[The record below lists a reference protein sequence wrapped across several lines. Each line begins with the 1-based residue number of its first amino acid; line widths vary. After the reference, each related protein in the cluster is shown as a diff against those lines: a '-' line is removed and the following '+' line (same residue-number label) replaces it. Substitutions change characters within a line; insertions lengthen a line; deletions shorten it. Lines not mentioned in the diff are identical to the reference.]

1 MLNHTAFVNLYNK
14 DQNIFIDLFQVNS
27 LSELTSKIIKISK
40 NFKELSYVDDNK
52 VKGDLFEVFAEG
64 FFKILAADNRIGV
77 YNYRPGPPTDDYG
90 VDGIGLGMDGKP
102 CTIQVKFR
110 ANKKD
115 VLTQEDIKQFA
126 FQSIVTYG
134 VDKDTRTN
142 MIVLTNSDGLHWNT
156 ESNVFVGRVKS
167 IGYDQ
172 ISKLVDNNSVF
183 WKMMNDQVQETI
195 KTKYV

>member
-1 MLNHTAFVNLYNK
+1 MINHTAFVNLYNK
-14 DQNIFIDLFQVNS
+14 DQKIFADLFSVKDLKS
-27 LSELTSKIIKISK
+27 LTSKIIQISK
-40 NFKELSYVDDNK
+40 NFKELSYQDDNK
-52 VKGDLFEVFAEG
+52 VKGDLFEIFAEG

-77 YNYRPGPPTDDYG
+77 YNYQPGPPTDDYG
-90 VDGIGLGMDGKP
+90 VDGIGVGMDGNP

-110 ANKKD
+110 SNKKE
-115 VLTQEDIKQFA
+115 VLIQEDIKQFA
-126 FQSIVTYG
+126 FQSIINYG

-156 ESNVFVGRVKS
+156 DANVFAGRVKS

-183 WKMMNDQVQETI
+183 WKMMNDLVQETI
-195 KTKYV
+195 KSKY